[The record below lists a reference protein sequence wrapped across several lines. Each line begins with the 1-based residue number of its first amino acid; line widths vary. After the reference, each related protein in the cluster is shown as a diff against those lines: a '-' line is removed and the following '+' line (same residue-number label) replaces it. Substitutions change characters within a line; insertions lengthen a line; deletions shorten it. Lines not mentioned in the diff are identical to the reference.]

1 MNSKK
6 LLSLT
11 LGIFLWEVMTLLAR
25 TRGFPHSWTVLSD
38 LVVLLATAAFWANLA
53 ITIWLSFLGLLF
65 GVAISLVVGLFIG
78 LSAPGE
84 LATRGVLNFIRCIP
98 SVVLLPLLVASIG
111 SSSRT
116 TVILTSF
123 VVSFKLVLYVIR
135 GIRETDLQLLE
146 SVKAIGMPMVSK
158 IAFVYL
164 PSTISIVGTGLRL
177 SASRAFGTVI
187 AAGIVAGTPG
197 LGSKLFLAE
206 AAANY
211 PRVFSYVF
219 VMGIA
224 GTLIYGI
231 FSAIEKRLF
240 VWRVAA

>member
-1 MNSKK
+1 
-6 LLSLT
+6 
-11 LGIFLWEVMTLLAR
+11 
-25 TRGFPHSWTVLSD
+25 
-38 LVVLLATAAFWANLA
+38 
-53 ITIWLSFLGLLF
+53 
-65 GVAISLVVGLFIG
+65 
-78 LSAPGE
+78 
-84 LATRGVLNFIRCIP
+84 
-98 SVVLLPLLVASIG
+98 
-111 SSSRT
+111 
-116 TVILTSF
+116 
-123 VVSFKLVLYVIR
+123 
-135 GIRETDLQLLE
+135 
-146 SVKAIGMPMVSK
+146 MVSK

-187 AAGIVAGTPG
+187 AARHCGRNSRIRFQIVFWP
-197 LGSKLFLAE
+197 E